1 MRLEMP
7 IALATDYRSAA
18 QRTRV
23 VSEAWGEK
31 NLYCPSCPSPRLD
44 RAAPNTEAVDFTCPK
59 CDSPFQLKSQSRPF
73 SRRITDAAYAAMC
86 RAIEEGRTPNLLAL
100 HYEPA
105 RWQVR
110 NLILVPRFVFSFSA
124 IEERKPL
131 KSTARR
137 GGWVGCN
144 ILLANIPAEARIPLI
159 IDGRLESP
167 AAVREQYARLRPLEQ
182 LSVDTR
188 GWTLDVWNV
197 VRALWKQEFTLDD
210 VYGFAGELAR
220 LHPRNRHVR
229 DKIRQQLQILRDM
242 GFLAF
247 LGRGRYHTK
256 D

>member
-7 IALATDYRSAA
+7 VALGAHYKSAA

-23 VSEAWGEK
+23 VSEAWAEQ
-31 NLYCPSCPSPRLD
+31 NLYCPSCPSPLLERSPTGT
-44 RAAPNTEAVDFTCPK
+44 AAIDFTCPR

-73 SRRITDAAYAAMC
+73 SRRITDAAYEAMR
-86 RAIEEGRTPNLLAL
+86 RAVAEGRTPNLLAL

-105 RWQVR
+105 RWEVR

-137 GGWVGCN
+137 KGWVGCN
-144 ILLANIPAEARIPLI
+144 ILLANIPPEARIPLI

-197 VRALWKQEFTLDD
+197 VRALGKQEFTLDD

-242 GFLAF
+242 GFLEF
-247 LGRGRYHTK
+247 RGGGNYSLK
-256 D
+256 P